1 MFYRP
6 FPRAG
11 FEDVEINDLMRVV
24 AAVIHLGDIEFASDG
39 AIGSTITTHESLAFL
54 ADVLG
59 TDEENIAQALTHRTI
74 VAHGTTTHGDLD
86 PAKAR
91 YATEALG
98 KALYNRMF
106 SWIVQRVNQ
115 AITAPKSES
124 RITVMGILDIYGFE
138 IMQTNGFEQLC
149 INYCNEKLQQLFIQL
164 TLKAEQDEYRK
175 EGIQWVPVTF
185 FDNKVIC
192 DMVEAR
198 NTGIVAVLDNECL
211 LPGDKDDDTFLANL
225 NIALGGHDH
234 YSSYKTLDRTAQRR
248 NSMRGRGALMEFKI
262 KHYAGVVKYSVDGF
276 MDKNNDLL
284 FRDLKILMGSTSN
297 TIAKACFP
305 KEELES
311 LKRPKS
317 AGTQFK
323 ESLNA
328 LIDILSS
335 KSPSYI
341 RCVKPN
347 TNKATGEFDRDLVKH
362 QSKYLALMENLRV
375 RRAGFAYRRPYTI
388 FLDRYKSLCKATW
401 PNWRGSDKDGVE
413 KIMQAL
419 GLDTAEYRLGHT
431 KIFLKNPKTVFA
443 IEERYQARTLILA
456 SKIAATWKMKLQRE
470 FYVKL
475 RPAQIMVRSG

>member
-1 MFYRP
+1 M
-6 FPRAG
+6 
-11 FEDVEINDLMRVV
+11 
-24 AAVIHLGDIEFASDG
+24 
-39 AIGSTITTHESLAFL
+39 
-54 ADVLG
+54 
-59 TDEENIAQALTHRTI
+59 
-74 VAHGTTTHGDLD
+74 
-86 PAKAR
+86 
-91 YATEALG
+91 
-98 KALYNRMF
+98 
-106 SWIVQRVNQ
+106 
-115 AITAPKSES
+115 
-124 RITVMGILDIYGFE
+124 TVMGILDIYGFE

-211 LPGDKDDDTFLANL
+211 LPGEKDDDTFLANL

-234 YSSYKTLDRTAQRR
+234 YSSYKTVDRTAQRR

-262 KHYAGVVKYSVDGF
+262 KHYAGVVKYKVEGF

-305 KEELES
+305 AEELES

-347 TNKATGEFDRDLVKH
+347 TNKKTGEFDRDLVKH

-375 RRAGFAYRRPYTI
+375 RRAGFAYVCRP
-388 FLDRYKSLCKATW
+388 LPRH
-401 PNWRGSDKDGVE
+401 V
-413 KIMQAL
+413 
-419 GLDTAEYRLGHT
+419 
-431 KIFLKNPKTVFA
+431 
-443 IEERYQARTLILA
+443 RTP
-456 SKIAATWKMKLQRE
+456 W
-470 FYVKL
+470 
-475 RPAQIMVRSG
+475 